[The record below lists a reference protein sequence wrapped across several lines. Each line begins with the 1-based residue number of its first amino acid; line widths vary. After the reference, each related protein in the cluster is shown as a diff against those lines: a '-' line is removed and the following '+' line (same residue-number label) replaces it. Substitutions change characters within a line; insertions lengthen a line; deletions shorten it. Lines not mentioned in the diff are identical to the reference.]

1 MAATPVDVVG
11 SSPISFTGSQG
22 GQKFMPLSALQFNGS
37 TLELKPAWA
46 SSFDP
51 GETQTLLALASALAA
66 AGELTAPPVPPP
78 SPAIAFTATHA
89 GPESN
94 NIVVTAAPDSGPPLT
109 AKIAVSVVETDTYAQ
124 LASAAAAAL
133 TVGVDVPSGKPGDP
147 LQGTGLVV
155 LQTGSVSGAATLPAD
170 NQTGVLT
177 PAGFEVK
184 APDNSGLFTLLPRA
198 DYAGSGGL
206 SFAVN
211 LDTSGTTF
219 TIQATYDSSK
229 EAGPKPKITILTLD
243 ALPAPV
249 AYLVSAAAP
258 PAGAALPAAG
268 SVALTG
274 GGPGL
279 AASGLL
285 YTS

>member
-11 SSPISFTGSQG
+11 STPISFTGSQG
-22 GQKFMPLSALQFNGS
+22 GQRFVPLSALQFTGS
-37 TLELKPAWA
+37 TLQLKSAWA

-51 GETQTLLALASALAA
+51 AETQTLLALASALAA
-66 AGELTAPPVPPP
+66 AGVLTAPPVPPP
-78 SPAIAFTATHA
+78 SPAIAFTATHP

-94 NIVVTAAPDSGPPLT
+94 DIVVTVAPDAGPPLT
-109 AKIAVSVVETDTYAQ
+109 ATISVSVAETDTYPQ

-133 TVGVDVPSGKPGDP
+133 AVGVDVPSGNPGDP
-147 LQGTGLVV
+147 QLGTGLVV
-155 LQTGSVSGAATLPAD
+155 VKTGSVSGSSTLPAD
-170 NQTGVLT
+170 NQTAVLT
-177 PAGFEVK
+177 PAGFDVK
-184 APDNSGLFTLLPRA
+184 APDNSVLFTVLPRA

-206 SFAVN
+206 SLAVN

-219 TIQATYDSSK
+219 TIAATYASAK
-229 EAGPKPKITILTLD
+229 EAGPKPKITILTLNG
-243 ALPAPV
+243 LPAPV

-268 SVALTG
+268 SVQLTG

-279 AASGLL
+279 AASGLF